1 MIETTKLTDADQVP
15 CEFCLKDVPKS
26 EAQSVEAWDYT
37 AYFCGLEC
45 YEEWEAEQIR
55 ERTQESGEP

>member
-1 MIETTKLTDADQVP
+1 MIETTKLKDVEQVP

-26 EAQSVEAWDYT
+26 AAQRAQAWDHT

-45 YEEWEAEQIR
+45 YEEWAAEQIR